1 MKIAIPFA
9 VAVRKTEPS
18 SESAATIATPPAS
31 SIAGT
36 TMWSGHQSPVR
47 PVITM
52 AAA

>member
-18 SESAATIATPPAS
+18 SESAADDRDAAAS

-36 TMWSGHQSPVR
+36 TASGSGHQSPR
-47 PVITM
+47 GR
-52 AAA
+52 